1 MDHATLEVVDDIAS
15 SAPAGN
21 EKLRIYE
28 LWPPKV
34 EQSVA
39 VLICSEQE
47 VATDL
52 RGVPGLRFLLGRD
65 SNAVSKASGPARAD
79 LGLPPS
85 R

>member
-21 EKLRIYE
+21 EKLRIDE

-39 VLICSEQE
+39 ALICSEQE
-47 VATDL
+47 VVTDL
-52 RGVPGLRFLLGRD
+52 RGGPGLRSHRGRD
-65 SNAVSKASGPARAD
+65 TNAVSKASEPERAD